1 MPKLT
6 KRSIDAI
13 KPSPTGG
20 DKVYWDD
27 GSGSVTGFGVRVKGK
42 SGVMSYL
49 IQYRNAEGRSR
60 RLTLGKVGTLT
71 PEQARALAIEKLAEV
86 SKGADPVAERTQLR
100 SSMTVKELCLLYL
113 EQSKGHVRDSTL
125 RQDKSR
131 IESHVIPLLGSRAVG
146 GISSDDIRKMQS
158 DIAAGKTAAKHRPEG
173 RGGVRQG
180 GKGVAGRTLGMMH
193 IILEFAKKELKIIK
207 ENPATGIRK
216 LAEKRAARH
225 LDENELAAFG
235 KAMSELEAEGYN
247 KTGLDAIRALLLTGC
262 RREEILSLPWS
273 WVKLKGRFMRLEHT
287 KTDAQFRPLG
297 SAAIRLLQSRP
308 QRGKNG
314 NELTYVFTS
323 GENGHYLVGIRKIF
337 LRVCERAGI
346 KDFRIHDLR
355 HTFAGV
361 GAGLNISS
369 LVIAAVIGHKVK
381 GITAD
386 YATPPDAATLA
397 AADLISER
405 MDALLRGENA
415 CAEIINFRGA
425 M

>member
-1 MPKLT
+1 
-6 KRSIDAI
+6 
-13 KPSPTGG
+13 
-20 DKVYWDD
+20 
-27 GSGSVTGFGVRVKGK
+27 
-42 SGVMSYL
+42 
-49 IQYRNAEGRSR
+49 
-60 RLTLGKVGTLT
+60 
-71 PEQARALAIEKLAEV
+71 
-86 SKGADPVAERTQLR
+86 
-100 SSMTVKELCLLYL
+100 
-113 EQSKGHVRDSTL
+113 
-125 RQDKSR
+125 
-131 IESHVIPLLGSRAVG
+131 
-146 GISSDDIRKMQS
+146 
-158 DIAAGKTAAKHRPEG
+158 
-173 RGGVRQG
+173 
-180 GKGVAGRTLGMMH
+180 
-193 IILEFAKKELKIIK
+193 
-207 ENPATGIRK
+207 
-216 LAEKRAARH
+216 
-225 LDENELAAFG
+225 
-235 KAMSELEAEGYN
+235 
-247 KTGLDAIRALLLTGC
+247 
-262 RREEILSLPWS
+262 
-273 WVKLKGRFMRLEHT
+273 MRLERT

-308 QRGKNG
+308 QRDKNG

-381 GITAD
+381 DITAD

-405 MDALLRGENA
+405 IDALLRGVNT